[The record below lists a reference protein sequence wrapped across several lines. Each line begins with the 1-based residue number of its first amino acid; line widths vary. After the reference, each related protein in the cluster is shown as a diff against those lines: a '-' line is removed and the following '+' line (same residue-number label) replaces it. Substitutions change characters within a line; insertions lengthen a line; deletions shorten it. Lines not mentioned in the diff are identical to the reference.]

1 VKFRIVV
8 YSCLV
13 ALATYAAL
21 VQGQESP
28 TPAPSKT
35 PAATSTPA
43 PESSVPSAVG
53 QDVLFEAFNQSDLSV
68 LVGNVQRPNGIVWF
82 DGRLYTA
89 CNGDWTLYEIDAI
102 TGSTETLIFG
112 VKNAHTLYAET
123 TDQGFN
129 LWIPDF
135 DNNRFVR
142 LDQSRSAP
150 VEIVSDLPGPWGVA
164 SWNED
169 FLVSSVRGNEL
180 LRISRE
186 GDVESVLG
194 DLRSPAGLVV
204 DEDKVYWANNGSAR
218 RAIEWLPTSELGRE
232 TATPRPL
239 VSGLQ
244 NASGLALAND
254 GYLYFTYALGTRGVV
269 GRVKPVQC
277 LEQGCS
283 NEQVEI
289 VVYTELQA
297 PLAGLAISP
306 DMRLYVHTIFRPE
319 IYWVDLYR

>member
-1 VKFRIVV
+1 MKFR
-8 YSCLV
+8 
-13 ALATYAAL
+13 LAMSIFAASAVFSAL
-21 VQGQESP
+21 VSSQSP
-28 TPAPSKT
+28 TPAPTKT
-35 PAATSTPA
+35 PAPTPTRI
-43 PESSVPSAVG
+43 SQRPSPFSPTVIARPI
-53 QDVLFEAFNQSDLSV
+53 QPFNQGDLSV

-82 DGRLYTA
+82 NGKLYTA
-89 CNGDWTLYEIDAI
+89 CNGDWTLYEVDAI
-102 TGSTETLIFG
+102 TGTTQAFIFG
-112 VKNAHTLYAET
+112 VKNAHMLYAEP

-135 DNNRFVR
+135 DSNRFIR
-142 LDQSRSAP
+142 LDQSRTAP
-150 VEIVSDLPGPWGVA
+150 VEIAGNLATPWGIA
-164 SWNED
+164 PLGES

-180 LRISRE
+180 LKISRS
-186 GDVESVLG
+186 GDVESVLK
-194 DLRSPAGLVV
+194 DLRAPAGIVV
-204 DEDKVYWANNGSAR
+204 DGDRVYWTNNGSAR
-218 RAIEWLPTSELGRE
+218 RAIEWIPASELGSVEAR
-232 TATPRPL
+232 PRAL

-244 NASGLALAND
+244 NASGLFLAED

-269 GRVKPVQC
+269 GRVNPADCV
-277 LEQGCS
+277 ENACS